1 MKACLYCAEQIQA
14 AAILCRFCGRDV
26 ASVGAR
32 PKKGEG
38 RTALHLPAQDWYNLD
53 PRVRP
58 LAVEVGRSSHTSV
71 WTKVEES
78 LGRRTSWRA
87 RVREALHPARD
98 VANRGR
104 QPAR

>member
-1 MKACLYCAEQIQA
+1 MKACPYCAEQIQA

-26 ASVGAR
+26 APLGAR
-32 PKKGEG
+32 PKTGGG
-38 RTALHLPAQDWYNLD
+38 RTALHLPAQGWYSLD

-58 LAVEVGRSSHTSV
+58 LAVEVGRFSRSSL

-87 RVREALHPARD
+87 RVLEALQPVRQ

-104 QPAR
+104 HSAR